1 MPSGAGQTRPPP
13 PHQILKD
20 TYWWATWWPESNLTP
35 SCTPAP
41 TVLAGADSL
50 HSGPPNSFQI
60 LLIVLTR
67 SRYNH
72 LQSSGLRGLLPRR
85 HGGAGQS
92 SAATGSRVLQGGMC
106 ESVHIKF
113 VSVHVGGEL
122 QRMNEIC

>member
-1 MPSGAGQTRPPP
+1 MTISALWGWADSPPTP
-13 PHQILKD
+13 TSDAQGHSLV
-20 TYWWATWWPESNLTP
+20 ATWWPESNWTP

-41 TVLAGADSL
+41 TVPAGADL
-50 HSGPPNSFQI
+50 LRSGPPNSFQI

-67 SRYNH
+67 SRHNH
-72 LQSSGLRGLLPRR
+72 LQISGLRDLLPGR

-113 VSVHVGGEL
+113 VSVLREC
-122 QRMNEIC
+122 M